1 MQLLFSKSIDLF
13 GKDKTAY
20 FSWGTASILWVLG
33 FMYVSEQGIDSYS
46 SNLSRGTMLLLF
58 NLPEMLRNKVWLSRE
73 TIRVMT
79 VRHVLLVLY
88 GFVFAQSFFYLPI
101 NIVHTLYSAGPIFVM
116 AIDYAL
122 NRITITNTQRWGAFV
137 AFFGV
142 LLTVNGHFL
151 YSALGRNEG
160 ANSEFKHYRP

>member
-1 MQLLFSKSIDLF
+1 
-13 GKDKTAY
+13 
-20 FSWGTASILWVLG
+20 
-33 FMYVSEQGIDSYS
+33 MYVSEEGIDSYS